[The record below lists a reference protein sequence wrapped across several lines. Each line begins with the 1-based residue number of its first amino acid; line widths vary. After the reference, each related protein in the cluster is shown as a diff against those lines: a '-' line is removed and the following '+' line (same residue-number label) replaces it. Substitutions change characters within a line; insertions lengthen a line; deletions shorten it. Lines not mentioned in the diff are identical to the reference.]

1 MFSWANCLQTKLAA
15 QLVAHPLPLIALLL
29 YWWRS
34 QYWCCATLHVGY
46 KYDCSVA
53 CMYCT
58 HAWCHT
64 NIGTYILPY
73 KHACTTL
80 HAHACKKH
88 AWSYIHITYMHA
100 VTCTY
105 MHILGHTC
113 TWIFEILLS
122 HTHTHINIY
131 IYIYWLNTLKHVK
144 ICIWYLPAILSISCI
159 TQGCLFGGRS
169 AAWWTDRHATQC
181 HRVQFHGERVR
192 SLKQNWVSAGGCNSW
207 QRCWWWWCWWWWWW
221 WWWWGWGY

>member
-1 MFSWANCLQTKLAA
+1 MTIPI
-15 QLVAHPLPLIALLL
+15 LVLCHPTCRIQIWLFGCMYVL
-29 YWWRS
+29 YACMMS
-34 QYWCCATLHVGY
+34 Y
-46 KYDCSVA
+46 KYWYIYTPIQA
-53 CMYCT
+53 CMHYITCT
-58 HAWCHT
+58 CMQKTCMELHT
-64 NIGTYILPY
+64 YHI
-73 KHACTTL
+73 HAC
-80 HAHACKKH
+80 
-88 AWSYIHITYMHA
+88 S
-100 VTCTY
+100 Y

-122 HTHTHINIY
+122 HTHTHIKKN